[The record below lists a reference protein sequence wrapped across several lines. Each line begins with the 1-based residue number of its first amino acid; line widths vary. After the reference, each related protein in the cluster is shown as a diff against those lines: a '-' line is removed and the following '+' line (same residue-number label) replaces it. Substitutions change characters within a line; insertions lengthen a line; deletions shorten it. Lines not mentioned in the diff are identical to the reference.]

1 MIKWIIF
8 DQAGV
13 QTHNVFSRKDFY
25 SINNKQFSAKELE
38 AVYRHPD
45 YKKFS
50 IGTIDERDFIFL
62 FLKENNIELTVDEFI
77 EIFRKGI
84 EPIKG
89 MKEILEEL
97 YKSVNLAC
105 LINEGS
111 EWANYKMNISGFREY
126 FKEIF
131 ISGDLHVEKPNPEI
145 YKIALSKLNASSE
158 ECIFIDD
165 QKENCQAAEKLGIKS
180 IVFENPIQLKKE
192 LATFSININ

>member
-165 QKENCQAAEKLGIKS
+165 KKENCQAAEKLGIKS